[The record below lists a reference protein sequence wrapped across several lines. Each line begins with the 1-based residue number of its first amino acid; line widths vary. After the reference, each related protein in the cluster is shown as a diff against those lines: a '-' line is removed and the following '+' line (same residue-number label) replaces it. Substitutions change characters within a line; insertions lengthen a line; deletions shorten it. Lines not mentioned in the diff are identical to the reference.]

1 MGRSLAFLLAASIL
15 LACTSTSFDYK
26 DVKPPPKKYNSV
38 LVGDIEA
45 ADPKTKNLAPYFR
58 AALIEQLRKEKG
70 LSTVIDDPKAAAN
83 ENTFVVVGK
92 LTEMDLGSAAARI
105 IIGFGAGS
113 QDLKGEFEMRSHE
126 GATLAKY
133 SGSESYAG
141 GAGIGGFGSIALE
154 ELAQKFGT
162 STGAAMA
169 RWARGEPLDQ
179 SREQ

>member
-1 MGRSLAFLLAASIL
+1 MRRTLAFLFVASIL
-15 LACTSTSFDYK
+15 LACTSTSFDYQ
-26 DVKPPPKKYNSV
+26 DVKPPPKKYTAV
-38 LVGDIEA
+38 IVGEIEA
-45 ADPKTKNLAPYFR
+45 ADAKVENLVAYFR
-58 AALIEQLRKEKG
+58 AALIEQLRKEEG
-70 LSTVIDDPKAAAN
+70 LGTVIDDAKATLDAN
-83 ENTFVVVGK
+83 AFVVVGK

-113 QDLKGEFEMRSHE
+113 QELKGQFEMRSHD

-133 SGSESYAG
+133 SSSESYAG

-179 SREQ
+179 SSEQ